1 MQVDLKLCCQN
12 TMHTETEGRDAAKTS
27 SLWYGVI
34 NVGAG
39 CLGLCSPVQLYLLC
53 F

>member
-12 TMHTETEGRDAAKTS
+12 TMHTETEGRDAAKTL

-34 NVGAG
+34 NVGG
-39 CLGLCSPVQLYLLC
+39 RMLRIV
-53 F
+53 